1 VCSLDAHG
9 HTRTL
14 FSTSATPGAPK
25 GTRWPFFVRAR
36 TPAWLTTRYRPTR
49 AAEAFRD
56 WRYADSS
63 GTFALMTEPRRAP
76 CGLRLGL
83 YALSV
88 GQIGQPGLQI
98 LTREALGE
106 KPPTTA
112 FALAGGQAAYAPDVV
127 RARIKELKAEK
138 AAAQASLPKLGLAP
152 ARQDPAAVLD
162 QVPDLSERLRKRRRR
177 DQTRSVRRL
186 RLADHLLQGE

>member
-1 VCSLDAHG
+1 MEAGHRLLVCSLDAHG

-112 FALAGGQAAYAPDVV
+112 FALGGFGETPAPNSGGAAH
-127 RARIKELKAEK
+127 
-138 AAAQASLPKLGLAP
+138 AP
-152 ARQDPAAVLD
+152 ASGAYPGSRVELPQGRKDPE
-162 QVPDLSERLRKRRRR
+162 QHRRGERR
-177 DQTRSVRRL
+177 
-186 RLADHLLQGE
+186 